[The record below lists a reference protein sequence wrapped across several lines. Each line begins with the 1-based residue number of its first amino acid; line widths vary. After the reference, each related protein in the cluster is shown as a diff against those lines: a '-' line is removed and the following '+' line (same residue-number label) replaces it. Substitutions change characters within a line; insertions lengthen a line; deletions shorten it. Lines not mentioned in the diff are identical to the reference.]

1 MSHRPVNLLTSGA
14 FVGAELAAEFGEL
27 PPAFLPA
34 GHRRLYT
41 LSIER
46 FAALGGETF
55 ISLPDTFEI
64 PAWDAAQLA
73 AAGVHVLRVPAG
85 VTLGRSIVHA
95 VDAIASDGP
104 LRLLH
109 GDTLFLRDLP
119 PDWDTVSVSGTHYG
133 YTWGYV
139 DEDSRFSAAPADRAP
154 EAAQVLTGYFA
165 FANSG
170 AWRDALVAADG
181 GFIGALN
188 VYAAGR
194 PLSRTELHPWLDFG
208 HLQTFYRSRSLIT
221 TQRAFNG
228 LEVTARYVEK
238 WSRKPERMEAEINWY
253 ESLPA
258 PLRLYT
264 PAYLGRSVQAD
275 GAVAYRTAYEHAP
288 TLHDLYVF
296 GRLGERGWR
305 RIFETCF
312 EVLDA
317 FAEQRPEGASGA
329 LRALTLDKTLARL
342 ETWAADLPGGFLDA
356 EWRYDTR
363 RLPSLKRIA
372 EATGAMVDFGE
383 ERFAA
388 LMHGDFSFPN
398 IFFHFRSQK
407 IALIDPR
414 GEVEPGRPTLF
425 GDSRYDLAKLNH
437 SLEGYDLILAGMHSV
452 DRGGVHDLTLRLP
465 EDVSRSAARAVSR
478 EFDVGGRRLD
488 DRETTAL
495 TIHLFL
501 SMLPLHSDRPDRQ
514 EAFVANALRLFASLE
529 AAS

>member
-1 MSHRPVNLLTSGA
+1 VNRPVNLITSGA
-14 FVGAELAAEFGEL
+14 YVGAELAAEFGEL

-46 FAALGGETF
+46 LSALGGDTF
-55 ISLPDTFEI
+55 ISLPEDFEA

-73 AAGVHVLRVPAG
+73 AAGVGIVRVPAG
-85 VTLGRSIVHA
+85 LTLGGSILHA
-95 VDAIASDGP
+95 LEEIGAVGG
-104 LRLLH
+104 LRVLH

-119 PDWDTVSVSGTHYG
+119 QDWDVVSVSSTHYG

-139 DEDSRFSAAPADRAP
+139 GEDGRFSAETADRAP
-154 EAAQVLTGYFA
+154 EGAHVLTGYFA
-165 FANSG
+165 FSDA
-170 AWRDALVAADG
+170 ADWREALAAADG
-181 GFIGALN
+181 AFIEALN
-188 VYAAGR
+188 GYASAR
-194 PLSRTELHPWLDFG
+194 PLGRTELQPWLDFG

-228 LEVTARYVEK
+228 LEVTARHVEK
-238 WSRKPERMEAEINWY
+238 WSRKPERIEAEINWY
-253 ESLPA
+253 EALPP

-264 PAYLGRSVQAD
+264 PAYLGASVRED
-275 GAVAYRTAYEHAP
+275 GARAYRTAYEHAP

-296 GRLGERGWR
+296 GRLGERVWR

-317 FAEQRPEGASGA
+317 FVGHRPEARGGA
-329 LRALTLDKTLARL
+329 LRALTVDKTLSRL
-342 ETWAADLPGGFLDA
+342 ETWARGQPSGVLDA
-356 EWRYDTR
+356 EWRCDGR
-363 RLPSLKRIA
+363 PLPSLRHVA
-372 EATGAMVDFGE
+372 EETAAMADF
-383 ERFAA
+383 EREDFAA

-398 IFFHFRSQK
+398 VFFHFRSQK

-414 GEVEPGRPTLF
+414 GEVEPGRPSLF

-437 SLEGYDLILAGMHSV
+437 SLEGYDLILAGMHSLH
-452 DRGGVHDLTLRLP
+452 RAGPHELTLRLP
-465 EDVSRSAARAVSR
+465 EDGSRTAARAVSR
-478 EFDVGGRRLD
+478 EFDIGGRRLG
-488 DRETTAL
+488 DRENTAL

-514 EAFVANALRLFASLE
+514 DAFLANALRLFSTLE
-529 AAS
+529 DGS